1 MDAFKVCLLKI
12 RFIFQAGA
20 NMIVSGSAV
29 VKSDKPKE
37 VIDSLRATTEKWIK
51 INFEASQW
59 PFS

>member
-1 MDAFKVCLLKI
+1 MDSFEVCLFNA
-12 RFIFQAGA
+12 RFISQAGA

-51 INFEASQW
+51 INFEASQCLY
-59 PFS
+59 S

>member
-1 MDAFKVCLLKI
+1 MSD
-12 RFIFQAGA
+12 FIFQAGA

-51 INFEASQW
+51 INFEASQCLY
-59 PFS
+59 S

>member
-1 MDAFKVCLLKI
+1 MDSFEIYLFNV

-29 VKSDKPKE
+29 IKSDKPKE

-51 INFEASQW
+51 INYEASQ
-59 PFS
+59 